1 MKDTYEIECK
11 AWIDNPEEIRKKL
24 REKYTF
30 TGEYT
35 KNDTYYHFPGGQETF
50 RVREQP
56 STTIVTMKKKKRE
69 KGIEKNLE
77 IEFSVS
83 NAENFLRFIQE
94 FHCPVYVRK
103 VKKSEVFTAGELTV
117 ELSRVETL
125 GWFVEIEK
133 LVSSAE
139 EEAQSAAEAEVR
151 SVLRDLGVPE
161 EKLEERYY
169 TELLTGI
176 AEGGK

>member
-1 MKDTYEIECK
+1 MNDMYEIECK
-11 AWIDNPEEIRKKL
+11 AWIDNPEEMRKKL

-30 TGEYT
+30 TDEYT
-35 KNDTYYHFPGGQETF
+35 KNDTYYQFPGRKETF
-50 RVREQP
+50 RVRKQP
-56 STTIVTMKKKKRE
+56 SKTIVTMKKKSRE

-83 NAENFLRFIQE
+83 DAENFLRFMRE
-94 FHCPVYVRK
+94 FNCPVYMKK
-103 VKKSEVFTAGELTV
+103 VKKSEVFTAGEITV
-117 ELSRVETL
+117 ELSFVETL

-139 EEAQSAAEAEVR
+139 KDVQAAAQEEVLA
-151 SVLRDLGVPE
+151 VLRDLGVSE

-176 AEGGK
+176 PEKI